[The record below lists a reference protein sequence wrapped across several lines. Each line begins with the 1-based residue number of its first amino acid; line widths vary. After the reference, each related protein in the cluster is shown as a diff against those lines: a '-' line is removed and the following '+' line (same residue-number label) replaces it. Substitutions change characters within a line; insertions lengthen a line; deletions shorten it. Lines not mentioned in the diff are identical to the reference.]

1 VSDER
6 PLTSHFRPD
15 GKALALGE
23 YRAVGGYDALA
34 STLKTKSPQD
44 VLDAIRASN
53 LRGRGGAGF
62 PAGIKWAGIP
72 KKDHIRS
79 PRYLIADADE
89 MEPGAFKD
97 RLLMER
103 NPHLLIEGMILA
115 SYAIEAEFSF
125 IFIRWEYTE
134 SQRRLRRAIGEAY
147 GNNLLG
153 RNILGSGFNLDMHV
167 HVSAGRYICGEGTA
181 LLESLEGNRA
191 LPRAKVPRPIEA
203 GLWGRPTLMNN
214 VETICNVPPI
224 LKNGPDWYKS
234 IGIVCDPGT
243 KLFGVSGR
251 VKKPGAWELPM
262 GTTAREIIEKYAG
275 GMQDGY
281 KLRGWQ
287 PGGASTDFLIEEHLD
302 LPMDFD
308 SIQKAG
314 SRLGTGTIIVLDDK
328 TCPVG
333 MTHNLEK
340 FFAHESCGWC
350 TPCREGLPWTA
361 SILEAIE
368 EGRGEPD
375 DLPQLERLTRMMAP
389 GRTFCALAPGAMEPL
404 QSALKYFREDF
415 DAHIREKKCPWR

>member
-1 VSDER
+1 
-6 PLTSHFRPD
+6 
-15 GKALALGE
+15 
-23 YRAVGGYDALA
+23 
-34 STLKTKSPQD
+34 
-44 VLDAIRASN
+44 
-53 LRGRGGAGF
+53 
-62 PAGIKWAGIP
+62 
-72 KKDHIRS
+72 
-79 PRYLIADADE
+79 